1 MHADEISAPD
11 YSVLH
16 GADVFESLRD
26 GTDGAFHLRL
36 HWPDRGECARARRG
50 GALRGRGR
58 LAGKARAS

>member
-1 MHADEISAPD
+1 MHADEPTAPD

-36 HWPDRGECARARRG
+36 HWPDRGEWARA
-50 GALRGRGR
+50 GRG
-58 LAGKARAS
+58 AGGEGAAGWEGQG